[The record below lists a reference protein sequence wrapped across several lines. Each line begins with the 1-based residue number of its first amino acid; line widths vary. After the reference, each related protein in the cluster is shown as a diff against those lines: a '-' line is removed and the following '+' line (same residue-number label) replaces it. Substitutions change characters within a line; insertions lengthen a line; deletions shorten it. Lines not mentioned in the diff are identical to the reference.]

1 MLLQPENPERQP
13 RRQFL
18 ATTLAAIA
26 ATTLPF
32 SRSRGSKPSRTFP
45 LSRPLGA
52 ALAPPTILQ
61 VIDALLADIPGAPFP
76 QTVDTIKAGDPTQPV
91 KGIVTTMFATDAI
104 IRKTIGL
111 QANFIIAHEP
121 TFYNHADETAWLG
134 DDPILRYKRDL
145 LDKHGIVVW
154 RFHDGIH
161 AHKPDG
167 IRMGTM
173 QAMGWADYYDAANPP
188 LVTLPSELSLLD
200 LITRF
205 KKGLHIDNIKYI
217 GDLSQGCSRVV
228 LAPGAA
234 GGRKQIG
241 WIQQYKPDVLVCGE
255 INEWETSEYVRDA
268 LFQGRKLALIV
279 LGHAVS
285 EEAGLEWLVPVLQKK
300 IPGVPVTHLPSGD
313 AFITI

>member
-1 MLLQPENPERQP
+1 MLLQPENPGRQP
-13 RRQFL
+13 RREFL
-18 ATTLAAIA
+18 VTTLAAIA

-32 SRSRGSKPSRTFP
+32 SRSFSSKPS
-45 LSRPLGA
+45 S
-52 ALAPPTILQ
+52 PPTIQ
-61 VIDALLADIPGAPFP
+61 HVIDALLADIPGAPFP
-76 QTVDTIKAGDPTQPV
+76 QTVDTIKAGDPSQPV

-104 IRKTIGL
+104 IRRTIDL

-134 DDPILRYKRDL
+134 DDPVLRYKRDL
-145 LDKHGIVVW
+145 LDKHGIVIW

-173 QAMGWADYYDAANPP
+173 QAMGWADYYDDANPP

-200 LITRF
+200 LITHF
-205 KKGLHIDNIKYI
+205 KKGLHVDSVKYI
-217 GDLSQGCSRVV
+217 GDLSQRCSRIV

-234 GGRKQIG
+234 GGRRQVG
-241 WIQQYKPDVLVCGE
+241 MIQQYQPDLLVCGE

-268 LFQGRKLALIV
+268 RYQGRQIALIV
-279 LGHAVS
+279 LGHCVS
-285 EEAGLEWLVPVLQKK
+285 EEAGLQWLVPVLQKK

-313 AFITI
+313 AFMTI